1 MKKAFDDLLVNW
13 TELKKESE
21 LENISVEISKTEK
34 QRKERLENP
43 TNNRTEY
50 PRPVGKQYKKKH
62 PCDRNIKKKKKREGN
77 SRYAGNKTD

>member
-1 MKKAFDDLLVNW
+1 MKKAFDDLLVSW

-34 QRKERLENP
+34 QGKERLENP

-50 PRPVGKQYKKKH
+50 PRPVGKQ
-62 PCDRNIKKKKKREGN
+62 
-77 SRYAGNKTD
+77 

>member
-13 TELKKESE
+13 TKLKKESE

-43 TNNRTEY
+43 ANNRTEY
-50 PRPVGKQYKKKH
+50 SRPVGKQ
-62 PCDRNIKKKKKREGN
+62 
-77 SRYAGNKTD
+77 